1 MNLSSETI
9 CFSDTHVV
17 QGSAFAIVLAVGSYS
32 TGARAQASK
41 EIDEDH
47 EEDSDLHEEHS
58 NIIQILICV
67 LIMTCTLLLVQCSIS
82 VEISWFTSANIA
94 AMMFVYGFP
103 YILAIPSIWDV
114 ALRNTA
120 KQMRDS
126 NVEVQNLD
134 SIEEVA
140 SLDYLCLQSIGVL
153 DRREDLEKN

>member
-1 MNLSSETI
+1 
-9 CFSDTHVV
+9 
-17 QGSAFAIVLAVGSYS
+17 
-32 TGARAQASK
+32 
-41 EIDEDH
+41 
-47 EEDSDLHEEHS
+47 
-58 NIIQILICV
+58 
-67 LIMTCTLLLVQCSIS
+67 MTCTLLLVQCSIS